1 MFLAELKARKA
12 PATPPAVSTP
22 PQPVVTT
29 PALLHSAARRS
40 ALKARRASM
49 TPVDLRKLLGDEEKV
64 TGAALNMHIIHDVPL
79 AELGARLTASGVEPD
94 MKDRALAKIREK
106 LAKNKHELEARAA
119 VGAPVP
125 RFCIKRLETPRVAR
139 QSSVSFR
146 TPAGKRSPAAADDA
160 LAPYLKMLKM
170 GTGMLAAVQRARE
183 DGKLDAAQIAA
194 LEAADVSGP
203 APSTPAAPPET
214 PAADELGKYRRMLKM
229 HVPAA
234 AVKNNMTKDGCSPG
248 DFAAIFGDDASPA
261 PDAAATARKAAAT
274 PRRLK
279 TCHFKP
285 LDEAVKVEDTVW
297 AEDAAADLVGLDD
310 LALLEEIFATKAAA
324 PLAKKT
330 ARKAA
335 RAGPS
340 GSLDGDDDDDTVKK
354 VSLVEDSRRSAN
366 VAIGLTYFAR
376 KYGDDDDALCRAV
389 VSLSDWLDAPR
400 LRSLQPL
407 LPTADEAAAV
417 RAYVAA
423 QGAPTGPGT
432 RGTDAKVG
440 DAATRRAVGATLAR
454 PERFFLA
461 TLGWPNFEALL
472 DAAIFRAEAD
482 EAVWEAKQA
491 AKKVQGG
498 NEALLDSEDLPDLL
512 RGLLKLGNHMNKE
525 TGRGGAAGVVL
536 GSLEGVCR
544 MKGLGG
550 ETLLEFFANAL
561 EKKGE
566 AHKLDYVDGLPSLTD
581 ASRYVDDDHTVG
593 AARALKKALGRLKQA
608 IPAMR
613 HKLGAADRE
622 RAEALA
628 REAEPAAEVP
638 AAGAAADL
646 DAAAVFRFVVEA
658 DKCCERAG
666 TAIVGLDADLSRL
679 RASTRRCLAYFGE
692 DEDAGDL
699 THVFATLDAFSS
711 EVRKARD
718 KVKFKREARDRANR
732 KREQEARDKADKADK
747 AAAAAR
753 PAQIVG
759 NPDRGEVSFE
769 KPAAPR
775 GAYTAAAAA
784 PRAAASD
791 AADAPAAPPPA
802 PAKKGPSASAMAIA
816 NSVLASNNRQRREA
830 DPKALALSKCR
841 NAYKKKEQKQK
852 ALDEYDKEQRGDAP
866 PPPVAAKSSR
876 WW

>member
-12 PATPPAVSTP
+12 PETPPAVSTP

-49 TPVDLRKLLGDEEKV
+49 TPVDLRKLGDEEKV

-106 LAKNKHELEARAA
+106 LAKNKHELGAA
-119 VGAPVP
+119 VGARA

-170 GTGMLAAVQRARE
+170 GTGTLAAVQRARE

-234 AVKNNMTKDGCSPG
+234 A
-248 DFAAIFGDDASPA
+248 
-261 PDAAATARKAAAT
+261 
-274 PRRLK
+274 
-279 TCHFKP
+279 P

-472 DAAIFRAEAD
+472 GGDLRAEAD

-525 TGRGGAAGVVL
+525 TAAAAPPC
-536 GSLEGVCR
+536 SARFEGVCR

-550 ETLLEFFANAL
+550 ETPRVLRQRL

-581 ASRYVDDDHTVG
+581 ASRY
-593 AARALKKALGRLKQA
+593 A

-638 AAGAAADL
+638 AAAPARTSAR
-646 DAAAVFRFVVEA
+646 AVFRFVVEA

-732 KREQEARDKADKADK
+732 KREQEARDKADKA
-747 AAAAAR
+747 AAAAR

-791 AADAPAAPPPA
+791 AADAPAAPPAA

-852 ALDEYDKEQRGDAP
+852 ALDEYDKEQRGDAAAAGRGEI
-866 PPPVAAKSSR
+866 VALVVERARARSAYNTRLPMSFSLP
-876 WW
+876 

>member
-12 PATPPAVSTP
+12 PETPPAVSTP

-170 GTGMLAAVQRARE
+170 GTGTLAAVQRARE

-440 DAATRRAVGATLAR
+440 DAATRRAVGA
-454 PERFFLA
+454 
-461 TLGWPNFEALL
+461 
-472 DAAIFRAEAD
+472 
-482 EAVWEAKQA
+482 
-491 AKKVQGG
+491 
-498 NEALLDSEDLPDLL
+498 
-512 RGLLKLGNHMNKE
+512 
-525 TGRGGAAGVVL
+525 
-536 GSLEGVCR
+536 
-544 MKGLGG
+544 
-550 ETLLEFFANAL
+550 
-561 EKKGE
+561 
-566 AHKLDYVDGLPSLTD
+566 
-581 ASRYVDDDHTVG
+581 
-593 AARALKKALGRLKQA
+593 
-608 IPAMR
+608 
-613 HKLGAADRE
+613 
-622 RAEALA
+622 
-628 REAEPAAEVP
+628 
-638 AAGAAADL
+638 
-646 DAAAVFRFVVEA
+646 
-658 DKCCERAG
+658 
-666 TAIVGLDADLSRL
+666 
-679 RASTRRCLAYFGE
+679 
-692 DEDAGDL
+692 
-699 THVFATLDAFSS
+699 
-711 EVRKARD
+711 
-718 KVKFKREARDRANR
+718 
-732 KREQEARDKADKADK
+732 
-747 AAAAAR
+747 
-753 PAQIVG
+753 
-759 NPDRGEVSFE
+759 
-769 KPAAPR
+769 
-775 GAYTAAAAA
+775 
-784 PRAAASD
+784 
-791 AADAPAAPPPA
+791 
-802 PAKKGPSASAMAIA
+802 
-816 NSVLASNNRQRREA
+816 
-830 DPKALALSKCR
+830 
-841 NAYKKKEQKQK
+841 
-852 ALDEYDKEQRGDAP
+852 
-866 PPPVAAKSSR
+866 
-876 WW
+876 

>member
-12 PATPPAVSTP
+12 PETPPAVSTP

-170 GTGMLAAVQRARE
+170 GTGTLAAVQRARE

-203 APSTPAAPPET
+203 APSTPAAPPGT

-324 PLAKKT
+324 PLRRRRR
-330 ARKAA
+330 ARPRA
-335 RAGPS
+335 RGRRAAGP
-340 GSLDGDDDDDTVKK
+340 
-354 VSLVEDSRRSAN
+354 A
-366 VAIGLTYFAR
+366 
-376 KYGDDDDALCRAV
+376 
-389 VSLSDWLDAPR
+389 
-400 LRSLQPL
+400 
-407 LPTADEAAAV
+407 
-417 RAYVAA
+417 
-423 QGAPTGPGT
+423 

-638 AAGAAADL
+638 AAAPRGPRR
-646 DAAAVFRFVVEA
+646 AAVFRFVVEA

-692 DEDAGDL
+692 GEDAGDL

-753 PAQIVG
+753 RAQIVG
-759 NPDRGEVSFE
+759 NPDRGE
-769 KPAAPR
+769 
-775 GAYTAAAAA
+775 
-784 PRAAASD
+784 
-791 AADAPAAPPPA
+791 
-802 PAKKGPSASAMAIA
+802 
-816 NSVLASNNRQRREA
+816 RRED